1 MWKYSKGYFSL
12 FYKMGFQ
19 NDLILSIN
27 LKYYKEYK
35 TLLFFNWLRVLHCIK
50 SKISAIK
57 GQIEEK
63 REWVQE

>member
-1 MWKYSKGYFSL
+1 
-12 FYKMGFQ
+12 MGFQ

-63 REWVQE
+63 RE